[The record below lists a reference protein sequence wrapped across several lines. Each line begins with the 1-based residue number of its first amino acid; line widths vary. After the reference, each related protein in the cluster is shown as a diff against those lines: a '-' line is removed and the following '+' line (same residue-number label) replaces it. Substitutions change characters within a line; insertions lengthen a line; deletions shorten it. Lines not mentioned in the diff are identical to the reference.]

1 MFECKFVREQLQA
14 MVWGDLPPDEVVNL
28 RRHADECAGCKKEL
42 SNWQEIHTIMQ
53 KAQTPPHDETFWE
66 IYQKTFN
73 QKLDNLERVQK
84 PGKAGILSWLDLGF
98 KPVYAIAIIILA
110 VGIGL
115 SLRFYGPGKNTQIA
129 KNASQEN
136 WADFYVKEFDEVAKD
151 AVLIEPLPVNYSGK

>member
-1 MFECKFVREQLQA
+1 MFKCNLLKNQLKA
-14 MVWGDLPPDEVVNL
+14 MVWGELSPNEDDRL
-28 RRHADECAGCKKEL
+28 RHHITKCAECQKEL
-42 SNWQEIHTIMQ
+42 SSWQEFYALLQ
-53 KAQTPPHDETFWE
+53 KAQTPPQDETFWE

-73 QKLDNLERVQK
+73 QELDNLERVQK
-84 PGKAGILSWLDLGF
+84 PGKAGILLWLDFGF

-129 KNASQEN
+129 KNALQEN